1 MKRPQ
6 EICTLDLQQD
16 TSTYYAFLLKKPGD
30 NDDLE
35 KWWLAMYSST
45 FDLAIWNILSLTKQ
59 KNRFNKLNLF

>member
-1 MKRPQ
+1 MLTHMKRPQ

-35 KWWLAMYSST
+35 NW
-45 FDLAIWNILSLTKQ
+45 
-59 KNRFNKLNLF
+59 